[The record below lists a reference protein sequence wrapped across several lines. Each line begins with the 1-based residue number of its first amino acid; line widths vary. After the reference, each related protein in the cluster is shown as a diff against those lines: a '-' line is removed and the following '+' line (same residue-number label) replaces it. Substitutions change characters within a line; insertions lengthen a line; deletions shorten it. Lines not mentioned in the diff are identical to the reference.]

1 MFYFHPHD
9 RTQVPSSQVVR
20 LRFCRAAT
28 WAPVSAA
35 SLGGMLPLL
44 VARLGEAILGM
55 VAPSLDL
62 KIDQNG
68 ALPLSRSVYY
78 SRIWEKI
85 FEDRLPAAVPR
96 LRCEEY

>member
-1 MFYFHPHD
+1 M
-9 RTQVPSSQVVR
+9 
-20 LRFCRAAT
+20 
-28 WAPVSAA
+28 AA
-35 SLGGMLPLL
+35 SSGGMLPLL

>member
-1 MFYFHPHD
+1 MRD
-9 RTQVPSSQVVR
+9 RLGVASPLVR
-20 LRFCRAAT
+20 SHSGG
-28 WAPVSAA
+28 VSAA

-55 VAPSLDL
+55 VASSLDL

-78 SRIWEKI
+78 PWIWE
-85 FEDRLPAAVPR
+85 
-96 LRCEEY
+96 Y

>member
-1 MFYFHPHD
+1 MRD
-9 RTQVPSSQVVR
+9 RLGVASPLVR
-20 LRFCRAAT
+20 SHSGG
-28 WAPVSAA
+28 VSAA

-78 SRIWEKI
+78 SWILG
-85 FEDRLPAAVPR
+85 EDLRGQAACGGPETPV
-96 LRCEEY
+96 

>member
-1 MFYFHPHD
+1 
-9 RTQVPSSQVVR
+9 
-20 LRFCRAAT
+20 
-28 WAPVSAA
+28 
-35 SLGGMLPLL
+35 MLPLL

-62 KIDQNG
+62 KIDQHG

-78 SRIWEKI
+78 SWISEKI

>member
-1 MFYFHPHD
+1 
-9 RTQVPSSQVVR
+9 
-20 LRFCRAAT
+20 
-28 WAPVSAA
+28 
-35 SLGGMLPLL
+35 
-44 VARLGEAILGM
+44 M

-85 FEDRLPAAVPR
+85 LEDRLPAAVPR

>member
-1 MFYFHPHD
+1 MRD
-9 RTQVPSSQVVR
+9 RLGVASPLVR
-20 LRFCRAAT
+20 SHSGG
-28 WAPVSAA
+28 VSAA

-44 VARLGEAILGM
+44 VARLGKAILGM

-78 SRIWEKI
+78 SWIWEKI